1 MRPIKQKSGPMSVV
15 RPPWPESSQ
24 GFTFFSHDLLPVKI
38 VSRRITIHRREF
50 RLDLRLT
57 GTAQRRVLALVPAV
71 LVLLVGALAYERA
84 RSVVSDVQEVGRSSE
99 IIEGSDA
106 LLTRA
111 VDAET
116 GQRAYLLTGDEAF
129 LEPYVGARADIAR
142 SLDSL
147 RRLVRG
153 EPAQSARL
161 NAIEGLIPQRFAL
174 LDTAIQLRRRG
185 AATSSSRLL
194 AGKEKMDQLRSLV
207 SDLQAREKTV
217 LAERRVAE
225 QRSVRNAS
233 LAVGAAGIIALL
245 VSALVNLAFSRAL
258 KERDNA
264 NTALRDVNQDL
275 EQQSEQLEMQAVEME
290 SQAAELEATAEDLRS
305 TNDALN
311 LTGRTAEQARDAAE
325 SARLRLERV
334 LENLPDAAN
343 VFDSEWRWRY
353 VNPSGARNLTAIGI
367 DASQVTGKVLWDV
380 MPRLRG
386 TRFEAET
393 RRAVREA
400 KVIEYEEYSSELDA
414 WIENS
419 IVPVSG
425 GVMTFTRDITRRKRE
440 QQGAQL
446 LNDASR
452 VLASTLDYEKTLEAV
467 AKLAVGDLADWCAVD
482 LVESDGIRQVV
493 VSHKDEAKI
502 KWAKELNK
510 RYPPD
515 YGGPTGVGQVMRT
528 GQPEIYPEISDQM
541 LVAGARDGEHLAIM
555 RELQIK
561 SALVVPMIA
570 RGRTLG
576 ALTLISTDTGRRYG
590 EVDQSLAMELATRAA
605 IAIDNAQLYRS
616 ALAASDA
623 KSAFLA
629 TMSHELRTPLNAI
642 IGYQSLLAEGINGS
656 LNASQLAQLARVR
669 ASADHLL
676 SLIDEVLTFSRVD
689 AGKEVV
695 RSDEVQLGPIV
706 AEALTMVTPLA
717 EAKGLRL
724 QNETIDAR
732 LLTDSGK
739 VRQILLNLLSNA
751 IKFSDDGDIVVRSR
765 LNGDSVAVSIADPG
779 IGIAPENLEKIF
791 DPFWQVEQRSTRRI
805 GGTGLGLSVSRSLA
819 RLLGGEVSVE
829 SGVDKGSTFTL
840 TLPAKPG
847 SNTQR
852 N

>member
-1 MRPIKQKSGPMSVV
+1 MRSLLGPSRFIGEKS
-15 RPPWPESSQ
+15 
-24 GFTFFSHDLLPVKI
+24 
-38 VSRRITIHRREF
+38 

-57 GTAQRRVLALVPAV
+57 GAAQRRALALVPAV

-84 RSVVSDVQEVGRSSE
+84 RSVVSDVQEVGRSSA

-116 GQRAYLLTGDEAF
+116 GQRAFLLTGNEAF
-129 LEPYVGARADIAR
+129 LEPYVGARADISR

-161 NAIEGLIPQRFAL
+161 NAIEGLIPERFAL

-185 AATSSSRLL
+185 DASAATSSSRLL
-194 AGKEKMDQLRSLV
+194 AGKVKMDQLRSLV
-207 SDLQAREKTV
+207 SDLQARERAV

-225 QRSVRNAS
+225 QSSVRNAA
-233 LAVGAAGIIALL
+233 LAIGAAGIIALL

-258 KERDNA
+258 RERDNA

-275 EQQSEQLEMQAVEME
+275 EHQSEQLEMQAVEME

-311 LTGRTAEQARDAAE
+311 LTSRTAEQARDAAE

-353 VNPSGARNLTAIGI
+353 VNPSGARILTASGI
-367 DASQVTGKVLWDV
+367 DASQVTGKVLWDL
-380 MPRLRG
+380 MPQLRG
-386 TRFEAET
+386 TRFERET
-393 RRAVREA
+393 LRAMREA
-400 KVIEYEEYSSELDA
+400 KVIEYEEYSPELDA
-414 WIENS
+414 WMENS

-425 GVMTFTRDITRRKRE
+425 GIMTFTRDITRRKRE

-446 LNDASR
+446 LSDASR

-482 LVESDGIRQVV
+482 LVQPDGRIRQVV
-493 VSHKDEAKI
+493 VSHRDEAKI
-502 KWAKELNK
+502 KWAKELNE

-515 YGGPTGVGQVMRT
+515 YAGPTGVGHVIRT
-528 GQPEIYPEISDQM
+528 GQPEIYADISDQM
-541 LVAGARDGEHLAIM
+541 LVAGARDAEHLAIM

-576 ALTLISTDTGRRYG
+576 ALTLISTDTGRRYK
-590 EVDQSLAMELATRAA
+590 EVDQALAMELATRAA

-642 IGYQSLLAEGINGS
+642 IGYQSLLTEGINGS
-656 LNASQLAQLARVR
+656 LNASQLAQLARIR

-695 RSDEVQLGPIV
+695 RSDEAQLGPIV
-706 AEALTMVTPLA
+706 AEALTMVSPLA

-724 QNETIDAR
+724 QNETTDAR
-732 LLTDSGK
+732 LNTDGGK
-739 VRQILLNLLSNA
+739 LRQILLNLLSNA
-751 IKFSDDGDIVVRSR
+751 IKFSDDGAIVVRSR
-765 LNGDSVAVSIADPG
+765 LNGDSIAVSIVDRG

-829 SGVDKGSTFTL
+829 SRVDAGSTFTV
-840 TLPAKPG
+840 TLPRNGARVLDLDEPQPAAGGPITPG
-847 SNTQR
+847 R
-852 N
+852 